1 MAKKILIA
9 GESWTSVTTHI
20 KGADTF
26 ITSVYAEG
34 ADYLRE
40 ALESGGYEVT
50 YVPNHHAQD
59 GLPFTGQEYAAY
71 DAVILSDIGSN
82 TLLLPSATFGRSEKR
97 PNRCQAI
104 RDYVLDGGALVMIG
118 GYMSFTGIDAKARY
132 GLTALADVLP
142 VVCLEMDDRREHSE
156 GVYGVVTKDHPLTQ
170 GIVGDWPALLGYN
183 RTLPKAG
190 CDVVAEIEGDPLM
203 AVGDFGNGR
212 SAVFT
217 SDCSP
222 HWAPMEFVSWAHYK
236 TIWLNIL
243 EYICG

>member
-1 MAKKILIA
+1 MKSIFSFSF
-9 GESWTSVTTHI
+9 E
-20 KGADTF
+20 TF
-26 ITSVYAEG
+26 WNRLPKG

-132 GLTALADVLP
+132 GSTALADVFSSLR
-142 VVCLEMDDRREHSE
+142 V
-156 GVYGVVTKDHPLTQ
+156 Q
-170 GIVGDWPALLGYN
+170 
-183 RTLPKAG
+183 
-190 CDVVAEIEGDPLM
+190 
-203 AVGDFGNGR
+203 
-212 SAVFT
+212 
-217 SDCSP
+217 
-222 HWAPMEFVSWAHYK
+222 
-236 TIWLNIL
+236 
-243 EYICG
+243 

>member
-118 GYMSFTGIDAKARY
+118 GYMSFTEID
-132 GLTALADVLP
+132 
-142 VVCLEMDDRREHSE
+142 
-156 GVYGVVTKDHPLTQ
+156 TKT
-170 GIVGDWPALLGYN
+170 
-183 RTLPKAG
+183 R
-190 CDVVAEIEGDPLM
+190 
-203 AVGDFGNGR
+203 
-212 SAVFT
+212 
-217 SDCSP
+217 
-222 HWAPMEFVSWAHYK
+222 
-236 TIWLNIL
+236 
-243 EYICG
+243 

>member
-1 MAKKILIA
+1 M
-9 GESWTSVTTHI
+9 
-20 KGADTF
+20 
-26 ITSVYAEG
+26 
-34 ADYLRE
+34 
-40 ALESGGYEVT
+40 ESGGYEVT

-132 GLTALADVLP
+132 GSTALADVLP

-183 RTLPKAG
+183 RTLRREVPGALERRTRRR
-190 CDVVAEIEGDPLM
+190 AQL
-203 AVGDFGNGR
+203 
-212 SAVFT
+212 
-217 SDCSP
+217 SP
-222 HWAPMEFVSWAHYK
+222 HLLGDDARQRRLAQPQKPIKEDSQIGRASCRERV
-236 TIWLNIL
+236 
-243 EYICG
+243 